1 MFVCQ
6 VRVMFTHDYPTIGI
20 NTNPTCLLNG
30 SRFLNRNTTHLLNWS
45 IVLTCLSDFIQ
56 KKKILV
62 MNFSK
67 MKMKFCNSVIISNA
81 REVGK
86 LLISPSAWC
95 TLQGHCQMHRCVLWK
110 GSHDTISWDTLSSK
124 SVFHS
129 YLSND
134 VFP

>member
-1 MFVCQ
+1 MS
-6 VRVMFTHDYPTIGI
+6 THDYSTIWI

-95 TLQGHCQMHRCVLWK
+95 TLQGYCQMHRCVLLNVEIIMCLTLLIK
-110 GSHDTISWDTLSSK
+110 GKSTLTHEK
-124 SVFHS
+124 NFWN
-129 YLSND
+129 YG
-134 VFP
+134 